1 VTSAATR
8 AAAGATTQATIEAAT
23 GALTGVTAKPV
34 TLEAERPFEGS
45 SIPRT
50 MRALVKAE
58 PAAGAELR
66 EVPVPRPG
74 AGEVLIRV
82 EAASLCGT
90 DLHIY
95 RWDQWAQERLTDRLP
110 QIFGHEMA
118 GRVVAHGAGVGPNLP
133 LGTLVA
139 AETHLVDGSCYQCR
153 TGREHVCANL
163 RILGV
168 DADGAFA
175 EYITLPA
182 HNAWPSNDLS
192 PEIAAIQEPMGNA
205 VHAAFTEEIA
215 GQIVL
220 VTGCGPIGL
229 MSIAIANL
237 AGASRIFATDINPER
252 REMAKVMGADDVL
265 DAAGDVVAQIRK
277 ATGGVGVDIVLEMSG
292 AEQAIRQGF
301 EAVTNGG
308 RVSLLGLPSRPI
320 TLDLNNEII
329 FKGLRVYGITG
340 RKMFETWYR
349 TQALLAQGLDLSP
362 IVTHRLP
369 LARFA
374 EAFDLLAAGHAG
386 KVVLLPQEA

>member
-1 VTSAATR
+1 MTAATTGTT
-8 AAAGATTQATIEAAT
+8 AEPAGGETD
-23 GALTGVTAKPV
+23 
-34 TLEAERPFEGS
+34 RPFEAGP
-45 SIPRT
+45 IPRT

-58 PAAGAELR
+58 PAAGAEMR
-66 EVPVPRPG
+66 EVPVPRPA

-95 RWDQWAQERLTDRLP
+95 RWDPWAQERLTERLP

-118 GRVVAHGAGVGPNLP
+118 GRIVALGDGANAS
-133 LGTLVA
+133 GTLAIGTRVA
-139 AETHLVDGSCYQCR
+139 AETHLVDGTCYQCR
-153 TGREHVCANL
+153 TGRAYVCANL

-175 EYITLPA
+175 EYMTLPA
-182 HNAWPSNDLS
+182 GNAWPSNDLS

-205 VHAAFTEEIA
+205 VHAAFVEEVT
-215 GQIVL
+215 GETVL

-229 MSIAIANL
+229 MSIAIAKL
-237 AGASRIFATDINPER
+237 AGATKVIATDINPER
-252 REMAKVMGADDVL
+252 RRMATSMGADLVL
-265 DAAGDVVAQIRK
+265 DAAGDVVAQVRA
-277 ATGGVGVDIVLEMSG
+277 ATGGV
-292 AEQAIRQGF
+292 
-301 EAVTNGG
+301 G
-308 RVSLLGLPSRPI
+308 RVSLLGLPSRPV

-340 RKMFETWYR
+340 RRMFETWYR

-369 LARFA
+369 LTRFH
-374 EAFDLLAAGHAG
+374 EAFELLAAGHAG